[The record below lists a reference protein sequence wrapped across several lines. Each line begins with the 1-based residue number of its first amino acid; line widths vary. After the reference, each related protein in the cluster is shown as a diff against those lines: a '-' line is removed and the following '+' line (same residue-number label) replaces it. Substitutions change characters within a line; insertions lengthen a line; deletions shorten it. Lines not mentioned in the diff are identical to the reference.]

1 MENPMTNQNNESV
14 ADEIIG
20 VTMDT
25 ELSLPQMTK
34 RIVGILEQQLTAANQ
49 QIKALRESIE
59 SMHKAAERYQS
70 ERDQLKAELEAMR
83 SAFCQECAKALVT
96 GGRYAVGTCLH
107 CTGVKREAEL
117 EAARA
122 VIPADVRL
130 FIRRVTLELQHHRS
144 RSREQMD
151 AMFQEA
157 YRFYAKYKADEQFD
171 ALLADA
177 TKGKEQA

>member
-1 MENPMTNQNNESV
+1 MTNQNNESV

-49 QIKALRESIE
+49 QIEALSR
-59 SMHKAAERYQS
+59 
-70 ERDQLKAELEAMR
+70 
-83 SAFCQECAKALVT
+83 
-96 GGRYAVGTCLH
+96 
-107 CTGVKREAEL
+107 
-117 EAARA
+117 
-122 VIPADVRL
+122 IPGPP
-130 FIRRVTLELQHHRS
+130 TLRH
-144 RSREQMD
+144 
-151 AMFQEA
+151 AI
-157 YRFYAKYKADEQFD
+157 D